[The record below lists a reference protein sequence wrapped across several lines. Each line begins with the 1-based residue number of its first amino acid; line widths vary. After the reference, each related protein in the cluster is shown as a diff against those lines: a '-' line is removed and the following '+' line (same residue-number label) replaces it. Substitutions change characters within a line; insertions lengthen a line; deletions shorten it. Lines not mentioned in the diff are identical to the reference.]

1 MPMQLPVLRG
11 ERVTLR
17 PLVDA
22 DLDALVA
29 IVESPGV
36 REWWPSAGNAARVRE
51 ELVSDESTY
60 WTFAI
65 EVEGRLAG
73 WLGFGEEADPYYR
86 HASLDV
92 YVDPAVHG
100 RGVGTAAVRVLCR
113 HLIHDHGHH
122 RLTIDPAADNTAAIR
137 CYSKVGFR
145 PVGITRLS
153 ERGPDG
159 NWHDGLLM
167 DLLADEFIAGDT
179 TDQRRP
185 PPP

>member
-92 YVDPAVHG
+92 ILAEEHHG
-100 RGVGTAAVRVLCR
+100 RGLGPEALRTAIDWLVR
-113 HLIHDHGHH
+113 
-122 RLTIDPAADNTAAIR
+122 
-137 CYSKVGFR
+137 
-145 PVGITRLS
+145 
-153 ERGPDG
+153 ERGHPPFTIHPPG
-159 NWHDGLLM
+159 
-167 DLLADEFIAGDT
+167 AD
-179 TDQRRP
+179 RP
-185 PPP
+185 ALPAHESGGVPPGGGP